1 MHKFAKV
8 LVLTAAAIHLA
19 AAPIAYSTQSYAL
32 AGDVMLPAPY
42 ISRALGAV
50 LLPIDDTVRSIFAL
64 AAADTGVLVIAT
76 EPGGV
81 ADSQGILPG
90 DVISRVRGH
99 AIVSPID
106 LDEVVY
112 YWILQN
118 DFDFGFDYYRD
129 GVLAATLFTI
139 TLDLYESSF
148 DMASVSSWS
157 SWTTE
162 TSFSYEEFYEEYSV
176 EMTESYESSESII
189 EETVSSEEYA
199 AELTSEAAEED
210 SEGADSDGDGI
221 DDAEDT
227 DDDGDGI
234 DDADDNDSDN
244 DGMDDAEDTDD
255 DGDGFDDADDTDD
268 DGDGIDDADD
278 ADDGGDDE

>member
-8 LVLTAAAIHLA
+8 LVLSAAALHLA
-19 AAPIAYSTQSYAL
+19 AAPISYSTPSYAL
-32 AGDVMLPAPY
+32 AGDVTLPAPY
-42 ISRALGAV
+42 ISRALDAV
-50 LLPIDDTVRSIFAL
+50 LLPIDDTVRSVFAL
-64 AAADTGVLVIAT
+64 AATDTGVLVIAT

-81 ADSQGILPG
+81 ADSQGVLPG
-90 DVISRVRGH
+90 DVISKVRGH

-139 TLDLYESSF
+139 TLELYESTF
-148 DMASVSSWS
+148 DMASVASWS

-162 TSFSYEEFYEEYSV
+162 TSFSYAEFYEEYSS
-176 EMTESYESSESII
+176 ELTESYESSESLI
-189 EETVSSEEYA
+189 EETVSSEEYS
-199 AELTSEAAEED
+199 AELTSEAAD
-210 SEGADSDGDGI
+210 DAVDTDGDGI
-221 DDAEDT
+221 SDGEDT

-234 DDADDNDSDN
+234 EDADDNDTDN
-244 DGMDDAEDTDD
+244 DGIDDSEDTDD
-255 DGDGFDDADDTDD
+255 DGDGIDDADDTDD

-278 ADDGGDDE
+278 SDDGGDDE

>member
-8 LVLTAAAIHLA
+8 LVLTAAAVHLA
-19 AAPIAYSTQSYAL
+19 AAPIAYSTPSYAL
-32 AGDVMLPAPY
+32 VGDVTLPAPY
-42 ISRALGAV
+42 ISRALDAV
-50 LLPIDDTVRSIFAL
+50 LLPIDDAVRSAFAL
-64 AAADTGVLVIAT
+64 AADDTGVLVIAT

-90 DVISRVRGH
+90 DVISKVRGH

-176 EMTESYESSESII
+176 EMTESYESSEFLI

-199 AELTSEAAEED
+199 AELTSEAAD
-210 SEGADSDGDGI
+210 DAADSDGDGI
-221 DDAEDT
+221 DDAEDA
-227 DDDGDGI
+227 DDDGDGV
-234 DDADDNDSDN
+234 
-244 DGMDDAEDTDD
+244 DDAEDTDD
-255 DGDGFDDADDTDD
+255 DGDGVDDTDE
-268 DGDGIDDADD
+268 
-278 ADDGGDDE
+278 ADDGGDEADDGGDE